1 MVFTRNEQLT
11 YRTLDDLD
19 GYRVA
24 LGSGIYYED
33 VVRNRLGEQAI
44 VPFVNQQAMFRA
56 LADGKVDV
64 VLTALHS
71 GNYWIRE
78 LGISGARIAGEL
90 QLPGMAGEDLRF
102 GVRPSLS
109 PLADILNQSLAR
121 MTPTEKRVIENR
133 WLGASLASSASNT
146 GKTQWSHNQ
155 QQWLAQRQREITI
168 CTDPDWMPLEGI
180 RNGQHTGLAA
190 DALALF
196 SERGDLNFRLIPTDS
211 WQASVKAAR
220 ERRCDIF
227 PMAMETPERRQ
238 YMDFTTP
245 YLEVPNVVLGRIG
258 TPFIQRLAELNGQP
272 VGIVEGYAYA
282 ELLARRNPSLNLITV
297 GSEEE
302 GLRKLQ
308 NGELTGYITT
318 LATASYYMQS
328 LGLADLKVLTR
339 VPADWAMS
347 VATRNDEPILH
358 GIMQQL
364 VASLND
370 EDRRQLESSWRQ
382 FEIKQQVDYTL
393 LWQILSGGVLVTLL
407 LFYWNRKLGRLN
419 RELASA
425 NAALSYLSVTDAL
438 TGLGNRTFF
447 DREFEKSFQWC
458 QRHQQG
464 FAVAM
469 VDADLF
475 KQINDTHGHD
485 VGDQCLKN
493 LARLLREHFRRDT
506 DRLSRFGGEEFVLF
520 ASYREVADI
529 IARLEG
535 FREAVA
541 AYHTQKQK
549 PELRLTVSIGL
560 AHGVPGPD
568 SVPADYLRLA
578 DQALYRAKHKGRNR
592 LETTQVED
600 R

>member
-1 MVFTRNEQLT
+1 M
-11 YRTLDDLD
+11 
-19 GYRVA
+19 
-24 LGSGIYYED
+24 
-33 VVRNRLGEQAI
+33 
-44 VPFVNQQAMFRA
+44 
-56 LADGKVDV
+56 
-64 VLTALHS
+64 
-71 GNYWIRE
+71 
-78 LGISGARIAGEL
+78 
-90 QLPGMAGEDLRF
+90 
-102 GVRPSLS
+102 
-109 PLADILNQSLAR
+109 
-121 MTPTEKRVIENR
+121 
-133 WLGASLASSASNT
+133 
-146 GKTQWSHNQ
+146 
-155 QQWLAQRQREITI
+155 
-168 CTDPDWMPLEGI
+168 
-180 RNGQHTGLAA
+180 
-190 DALALF
+190 
-196 SERGDLNFRLIPTDS
+196 
-211 WQASVKAAR
+211 
-220 ERRCDIF
+220 
-227 PMAMETPERRQ
+227 
-238 YMDFTTP
+238 
-245 YLEVPNVVLGRIG
+245 
-258 TPFIQRLAELNGQP
+258 
-272 VGIVEGYAYA
+272 
-282 ELLARRNPSLNLITV
+282 
-297 GSEEE
+297 
-302 GLRKLQ
+302 
-308 NGELTGYITT
+308 TGYITT

-339 VPADWAMS
+339 VPADWALS

-364 VASLND
+364 VTSLND

-393 LWQILSGGVLVTLL
+393 LWQILAGGVLVTLL

-475 KQINDTHGHD
+475 KQINDTRGHD

-493 LARLLREHFRRDT
+493 LARLMREHFRRDT

-541 AYHTQKQK
+541 VYHTQKQK

-568 SVPADYLRLA
+568 SSPADYLRLA
-578 DQALYRAKHKGRNR
+578 DQALYRAKHQGRNR
-592 LETTQVED
+592 LETAQVED